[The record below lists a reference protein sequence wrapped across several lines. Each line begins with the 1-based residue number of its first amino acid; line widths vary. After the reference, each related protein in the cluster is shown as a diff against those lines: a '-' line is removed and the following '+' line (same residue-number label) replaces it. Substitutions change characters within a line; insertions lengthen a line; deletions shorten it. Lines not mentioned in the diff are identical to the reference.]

1 MDNEKWAEALNEI
14 SDKHL
19 QEAIEPKK
27 HRIPWVGAVAGTV
40 AAAILMAILSPLGQ
54 QWFDGPILYDPTT
67 TAPSGEHD
75 TLSPDIIQLTPVP
88 RNQDRS
94 DKLTVFNQTMASS
107 SKRYDFFLES
117 SALIL
122 SGSNENVLWSPVNA
136 WLNLAMTAR
145 ITGGETQQE
154 ILTALDATSM
164 DDLTQQASALWESIY
179 VDQESGKCQLANSV
193 WLDQACDY
201 DLATME
207 ALSHDFYTSIY
218 QTDLGTETANA
229 EIRNWINLQTE
240 NFLQDA
246 ASGIDVPEDAIIAM
260 YSTIYFKGRWE
271 SEFHP
276 NNSRDGVFHAPEG
289 ETNCTYMNKSAAM
302 GYYWGDTFGAVC
314 LSMKNGAKMWFLLP
328 DEGVRVDQLLNDED
342 YLMLI
347 TDHRDPV
354 IGENSWRDQRRIQV
368 NLSVPKFDISGQV
381 ELDAMMQAMGI
392 EKAFDPDTA
401 DFSQALP
408 GSSPWLQD
416 VNQAVRV
423 AIDEE
428 GVTAA
433 AFTEN
438 IPGAAPPP
446 EDIIDFVLDRPFLFV
461 IERAGVPLFVGVIN
475 DPTA

>member
-1 MDNEKWAEALNEI
+1 MDSKKWAEALNEI

-19 QEAIEPKK
+19 LEAIEPKK
-27 HRIPWVGAVAGTV
+27 HRIPWIGAVAGTV
-40 AAAILMAILSPLGQ
+40 AAAIFAALLSPLGQ
-54 QWFDGPILYDPTT
+54 HWFDGSILYEPTA

-75 TLSPDIIQLTPVP
+75 VFSPEIIQLTPVP
-88 RNQDRS
+88 RNQDSS
-94 DKLTVFNQTMASS
+94 DKITVFNQTMASS

-145 ITGGETQQE
+145 ITGGETQKE
-154 ILTALDATSM
+154 ILTALGATSM
-164 DDLTQQASALWESIY
+164 DDLTQQASALWEAIY

-193 WLDQACDY
+193 WLDQACYY

-218 QTDLGTETANA
+218 QTDLGTEAANA
-229 EIRNWINLQTE
+229 EIRDWINLQTDS
-240 NFLQDA
+240 FLLDA
-246 ASGIDVPEDAIIAM
+246 VSGIDVPEDAIIAM

-276 NNSRDGVFHAPEG
+276 NNSRDGVFHTPEG
-289 ETNCTYMNKSAAM
+289 ETSCTYMKKSAPM
-302 GYYWGDTFGAVC
+302 GYYWSDTFGAVC

-368 NLSVPKFDISGQV
+368 NLSVPKFDISAQV
-381 ELDAMMQAMGI
+381 EMDTMMQAMDI

-461 IERAGVPLFVGVIN
+461 IERAGVPLFVGVVN